1 MKAKWMI
8 LAALVLAVMLGG
20 CAGEEVRPAWAD
32 KPADQSAQGPED
44 ARREAYDLGVRYLSD
59 GNYEEAVL
67 QFTVS
72 IDIEPRADAYAM
84 RAAAY
89 DALGQPDEAEKDY
102 RRAIDMEPEEA
113 EYYIK
118 LADHYR
124 DHDEPDRERETLEDG
139 WEKTADPEIR
149 ERLDALTPEAALL
162 GCWLRPEYPR
172 NYMFILALQDD
183 GTMTAEFCVIK
194 DWGTRLGTTEPLP
207 LEFVDGTAD
216 FPYEDSFMNTG
227 MVHMR
232 YNGETME
239 VSFDTD
245 KPYQGIWCIDAGAG
259 TYVRETDME
268 IGTGHISAT
277 LTQDYE
283 GTTVEEY
290 MPKIWLYPDGRFR
303 FRVNQLEGMGIETGE
318 YTVYAYQGTIYCID
332 FEITDRDFSGFVGD
346 DLEGFWLQ
354 RSTDGMFTYVCY
366 QGQGATQPYS
376 QFTLEMDGE

>member
-67 QFTVS
+67 QFTAS

-118 LADHYR
+118 LAVHYR

-139 WEKTADPEIR
+139 WEKTADSEIR

-162 GCWLRPEYPR
+162 GCWRSPDFPE
-172 NYMFILALQDD
+172 NYQFILAQQDD
-183 GTMTAEFCVIK
+183 GTMTAEFWVIQG
-194 DWGTRLGTTEPLP
+194 WGTRIGTTEPLP
-207 LEFVDGTAD
+207 LEFVDGAAD

-227 MVHMR
+227 TVHMR
-232 YNGETME
+232 YYGETME

-245 KPYQGIWCIDAGAG
+245 EPYQGSWCIDAGAG

-268 IGTGHISAT
+268 IGTGHVSAT
-277 LTQDYE
+277 LTQDYQ
-283 GTTVEEY
+283 GTQVEEY

-303 FRVNQLEGMGIETGE
+303 FRVNLLEQMGIMTGE
-318 YTVYAYQGTIYCID
+318 YTVYAYQGTISRID
-332 FEITDRDFSGFVGD
+332 FTVQDRDFSGFVGED
-346 DLEGFWLQ
+346 MESFALQKDL
-354 RSTDGMFTYVCY
+354 DGTFSFNCY
-366 QGQGATQPYS
+366 MGIGATQPRS